1 MINDNSFLLAGG
13 LFKSKRFIFTFLFFL
28 SGSGK
33 NTLLEEL
40 KNNERENLR
49 LIAEKVK
56 VVVNS

>member
-1 MINDNSFLLAGG
+1 MINDNSFFLAGG

-49 LIAEKVK
+49 LIAEKV
-56 VVVNS
+56 

>member
-1 MINDNSFLLAGG
+1 MINDNSFLLTVY
-13 LFKSKRFIFTFLFFL
+13 LNRNVLYLLFFL